1 MREVLSTFL
10 SGSFSV
16 QPCSMPGHSKLF
28 AVVVNYEAFGRSK
41 QVETGAA
48 ASDSTRGSEG
58 LTPWPLLTTATFH
71 DTKLRAN

>member
-28 AVVVNYEAFGRSK
+28 AVVVNYEAFG
-41 QVETGAA
+41 A